1 MCIVCISHL
10 YYVYIKCKLH
20 VYYMYIMCI
29 EKTYFLNKIN
39 HLVIVLEDTDFIITL
54 IRATKV
60 VHLAAVSVEDY
71 SYIILKI

>member
-1 MCIVCISHL
+1 
-10 YYVYIKCKLH
+10 
-20 VYYMYIMCI
+20 MYIMCI

-39 HLVIVLEDTDFIITL
+39 HLVIVLEDTDFTITL